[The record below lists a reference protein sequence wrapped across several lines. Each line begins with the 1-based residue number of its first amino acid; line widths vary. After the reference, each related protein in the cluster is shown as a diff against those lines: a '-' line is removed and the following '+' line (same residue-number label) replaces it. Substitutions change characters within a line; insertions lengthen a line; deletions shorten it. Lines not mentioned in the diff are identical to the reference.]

1 MSETKGCP
9 QQGADG
15 DLVVRQGCVYTS
27 EGFVENGSVVIC
39 EGRIVFAGPDGQLP
53 EMVDVPW
60 SGRQVRVPDLPTL
73 NACDCIVC
81 PGLIDVHMHGGAGRD
96 VMDARLD
103 SLQMMAAAH
112 GRHGTTTFL
121 AGSITASQEALE
133 AVAWTVKEAMRASQQ
148 PDWGGAQIVGLHL
161 EGPYLSVEKAGAQN
175 PAYLRRPCRHE
186 IQRLFDILGPGLRH
200 ITLAPELPGALEIIP
215 WLRQQ
220 GMRVAIGHTAASYEI
235 AMEAIAA
242 GADHAT
248 HTFNGMVSLHHRE
261 PGVLGAVLASTGVTA
276 ELIADGIHIHPG
288 AMRVVWQAKGSSH
301 VCLVTD
307 SGMAMDMPDGRYLL
321 GELPVEVKDGVC
333 RLVDGGA
340 LASSTLGMDQAVR
353 NMVQLVGVPL
363 AEAVD
368 MATAVPAR
376 QLGMSDRNGSVQV
389 GKDGDLCLLGPDL
402 LCRETV
408 VAGRVLPRV

>member
-248 HTFNGMVSLHHRE
+248 TPSTVWSLCIIGTRGAGRSL
-261 PGVLGAVLASTGVTA
+261 GVYRG
-276 ELIADGIHIHPG
+276 
-288 AMRVVWQAKGSSH
+288 
-301 VCLVTD
+301 
-307 SGMAMDMPDGRYLL
+307 
-321 GELPVEVKDGVC
+321 
-333 RLVDGGA
+333 DGGA
-340 LASSTLGMDQAVR
+340 HSGRDPYPSGCHA
-353 NMVQLVGVPL
+353 
-363 AEAVD
+363 
-368 MATAVPAR
+368 
-376 QLGMSDRNGSVQV
+376 GSVAGQR
-389 GKDGDLCLLGPDL
+389 KLPCLLGYRFWDGHGYARWALPAWRTACGSQRWRMSPGGWRSVGQQHIGHGSGSAQHGAA
-402 LCRETV
+402 CRGASSGGCGHGHCSASPSVGHERSQRFG
-408 VAGRVLPRV
+408 AGGQRWRPMLAGA